1 MTGPGGSAP
10 HVAKPGAD
18 VDRRCRSQWH
28 RIGGGIQDDLVA
40 GSAIDVGR
48 KLRLPPPTVRRRLT
62 AGAERI
68 RTFSSALDRPQFLVS
83 SEFGRSTGARSSSTC
98 RPRRTDRVVGRGP
111 ERRHTKV
118 VLSAV
123 QASRNRRFES
133 VPLQQRVYKPSVP
146 ERRTI
151 MPRELLRICPIQRT
165 RFFSVA
171 EMSP

>member
-10 HVAKPGAD
+10 HVAKAGAD

-83 SEFGRSTGARSSSTC
+83 SEFGRSTGGRPSSC
-98 RPRRTDRVVGRGP
+98 RPWRTDRVVGRGP
-111 ERRHTKV
+111 ERRVARLPCPKPTS
-118 VLSAV
+118 LSSIPV
-123 QASRNRRFES
+123 IS
-133 VPLQQRVYKPSVP
+133 
-146 ERRTI
+146 
-151 MPRELLRICPIQRT
+151 MPRWYRSRRIRSYRRSCGFLHRSALT
-165 RFFSVA
+165 
-171 EMSP
+171 